1 MFVVVLFLR
10 LSGIFSKD
18 MKTSTFIVIAG
29 CEGSGKTTQ
38 IEKLRKKYPEAVF
51 FREPGGTEFA
61 EEIRRLMLS
70 SSHST
75 ELNSFQQMNLAFVGR
90 TDNIKKIIGPAMEC
104 GKLIFADRFD
114 CCSFAYQIFG
124 MEGKNLFDH
133 FDSSR
138 LSMGSPKYL
147 PDIYIFLDISPEEG
161 MRRVAMRAE
170 AKGDINHFDKRGLE
184 FHARV
189 REGYKRFA
197 ELHSSQV
204 KVVDGHPAK
213 EEVWKSI
220 EAVLDKFLA
229 TR

>member
-1 MFVVVLFLR
+1 MN
-10 LSGIFSKD
+10 

-38 IEKLRKKYPEAVF
+38 IENLKRKYPGAVF

-61 EEIRRLMLS
+61 EEIRRLMLTGT
-70 SSHST
+70 HSA
-75 ELNSFQQMNLAFVGR
+75 ELSPFQQMNLAFAGR
-90 TDNIKKIIGPAMEC
+90 EDNIREIVGPAMEV
-104 GKLIFADRFD
+104 GKLVFADRFD

-124 MEGKNLFDH
+124 MEGRDLFAH

-138 LSMGSPKYL
+138 LSMGTFKYL
-147 PDIYIFLDISPEEG
+147 PSLYVFLDISPGEG
-161 MRRVAMRAE
+161 MRRVALRAQT
-170 AKGDINHFDKRGLE
+170 KGDINHFDKRGPE

-189 REGYKRFA
+189 RDGYRRFA
-197 ELHSSQV
+197 ELYPSQV
-204 KVVDGHPAK
+204 KVIDGHPPK

-220 EAVLDKFLA
+220 EAMLDDFLA

>member
-1 MFVVVLFLR
+1 
-10 LSGIFSKD
+10 

-38 IEKLRKKYPEAVF
+38 ISNLKKKYPEAVF

-61 EEIRRLMLS
+61 EEMRRLMLVS
-70 SSHST
+70 PDSA
-75 ELNSFQQMNLAFVGR
+75 ELSPFQQMNLAFAGR
-90 TDNIKKIIGPAMEC
+90 ADNIRKIIAPAMKA
-104 GKLIFADRFD
+104 GKLVFADRFD

-124 MEGKNLFDH
+124 MEGRNLFGH

-138 LSMGSPKYL
+138 LSMGSPLKHLYL
-147 PDIYIFLDISPEEG
+147 PDLYIFLDISPEEG
-161 MRRVAMRAE
+161 MRRIALRAK
-170 AKGDINHFDKRGLE
+170 AKGDVNHFDERGPE

-189 REGYKRFA
+189 RDGYKRFA
-197 ELHSSQV
+197 ELHPSRV
-204 KVVDGHPAK
+204 KVVDGHPSK

-220 EAVLDKFLA
+220 ETVLDGFLA